1 MSIFLDSFFSLFA
14 QAGSICYNIVQL
26 VMVHLHL
33 AL

>member
-26 VMVHLHL
+26 LVVHLHL